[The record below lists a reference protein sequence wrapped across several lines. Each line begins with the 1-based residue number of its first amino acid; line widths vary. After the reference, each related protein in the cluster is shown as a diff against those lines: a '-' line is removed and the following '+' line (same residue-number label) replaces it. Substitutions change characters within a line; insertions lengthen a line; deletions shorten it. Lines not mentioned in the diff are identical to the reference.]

1 MVNKRLIGLLGESK
15 KYIALHVFINWIS
28 LLSNILI
35 VVYVSILLQR
45 ALNNEIAVGNILTAS
60 AIILAALVIRFICN
74 YNLSTLSYKLS
85 TEVKRD
91 LRTNIYKKLFKI
103 GTAYSQRVSTSETIQ
118 VAVEGVEQLEA
129 YFGKF
134 LPQLFYSI
142 LAPATLFAVLSFISI
157 KASVVLLICVP
168 LIPAVI
174 IIIQRFAKK
183 MMGKYWGD
191 YINLGE
197 TFLENLQGLTTLKIY
212 GTDKVKNDEMNR
224 AAEGFRRITM
234 KVLTMQLNSIAV
246 MDLIAFGGTALGVIV
261 SVLQFVQGE
270 IEFSGAI
277 SIILLSAEFFIPLRL
292 LGSFFHVAMN
302 GIAASGK
309 IFRIMDLE
317 EETVQTEI
325 IENAHIK
332 ISDLDFS
339 YDGSKRILKGISID
353 VPRGGFI
360 SIVGESGS
368 GKSTVASLIT
378 GQIKG
383 YKGSLMIGG
392 SEIREIKEDSIMRH
406 ITAIGHNSYI
416 FKGTIQDNLRMG
428 NPHASKVEMISA
440 LKRANL
446 YEFFSWKE
454 GLSKELEERGA
465 NLSGGQRQRLAL
477 ARALLHDSDIY
488 IFDEA
493 TSNIDVESEDSIM
506 KTILAL
512 AGKKTV
518 ILISH
523 RLANVEKSDEIYVL
537 RNGEIIESG
546 KHMDLINRKGY
557 YSKLYFTQYDI
568 EQYAKG
574 GGIYA

>member
-317 EETVQTEI
+317 EETVKTEI

>member
-317 EETVQTEI
+317 EETVKTEI

-332 ISDLDFS
+332 ISNLDFS

-392 SEIREIKEDSIMRH
+392 SEIREIKEDSVMRH

>member
-35 VVYVSILLQR
+35 VVYVSILLQQ
-45 ALNNEIAVGNILTAS
+45 AVDNEIAVGNILTVS

-224 AAEGFRRITM
+224 AAESFRRITM

-317 EETVQTEI
+317 EETVKTEI

-332 ISDLDFS
+332 ISNLDFS

-392 SEIREIKEDSIMRH
+392 SEIREIKEDSVMRH

-493 TSNIDVESEDSIM
+493 TSNIDVESEDSII